1 MTRLI
6 LTFLSDDEGA
16 TALEYGLIVA
26 LLSAGVII
34 AMTAAGNGIAA
45 VFQFIIDTVAI
56 AIGTPAP
63 GNG

>member
-6 LTFLSDDEGA
+6 LTFLHEDDGA

-34 AMTAAGNGIAA
+34 AMTAAGDGIAA
-45 VFQFIIDTVAI
+45 VFQFIVDTVA
-56 AIGTPAP
+56 AAVATPAP